1 LRGAERKTADDVLSR
16 RPAEILMRWDREVD
30 VLVFGAGMG
39 GMTAALVAALEGL
52 EVLLCEKTDQ
62 VGGTTATSAG
72 TVWIPGSSQSVRDG
86 VPDRVDDAR
95 RFLAAEIGARAEAVR
110 EAFLAAGPAALDY
123 LEARTEVKFRAPSRH
138 PDYHSNQPG
147 RALAGRALAPL
158 PFDGRL
164 LGPDFSRVRA
174 PIAPFMVLGG
184 MMVGKDDIP
193 ILLKPFA
200 SWRSFVGVARLL
212 LRHATDRL
220 RFARGTRLVMGNA
233 LVARL
238 FYSLKTHNVPIA
250 FDARL
255 VDLVRDKDRV
265 EGAVVDIGPK
275 RQTIRAR
282 RGVIVATG
290 GFAPNEKLRAEFM
303 RGLPVEHSNAF
314 AGANGEGFA
323 AARAAG
329 AAVDDKHTSPAFYF
343 PSSVHKE
350 TIYPHILLDR
360 AKPGL
365 IAVNRDGRRF
375 VNESDSYHDF
385 VEAMFRA
392 NVTSP
397 SVPAWLICDRSFIR
411 DYGLGLVHPGASRR
425 QIERY
430 VADGYLHRAETL
442 VELGGRIGVDGKAL
456 LQTVQQHNRYAETG
470 IDEAFG
476 KGGTEYNQFNG
487 DPANTP
493 NPCLR
498 PILQAPF
505 FALAVHPSTMGTCVG
520 LATDGDARV
529 LDADGAAIEGLYA
542 VGNDMA
548 SLFRGVYVGP
558 GITLG
563 PALVFGYRAVM
574 RIKGRA

>member
-1 LRGAERKTADDVLSR
+1 
-16 RPAEILMRWDREVD
+16 MHFDREVD

-39 GMTAALVAALEGL
+39 GMTAALIASLEGL
-52 EVLLCEKTDQ
+52 DVLLCEKTDQ

-72 TVWIPGSSQSVRDG
+72 TVWIPGSSQAVRDG
-86 VPDRVDDAR
+86 VPDKIDDAR
-95 RFLAAEIGARAEAVR
+95 RFLEAEIGPRALKVR
-110 EAFLAAGPAALDY
+110 EAYLAAGPTALDY
-123 LEARTEVKFRAPSRH
+123 LDARTDVKFRAPPRH

-164 LGPDFSRVRA
+164 LGKDFARVRP

-184 MMVGKDDIP
+184 MMVGKDDVP

-200 SWRSFVGVARLL
+200 SVANFVAAMKLL
-212 LRHATDRL
+212 LRHGADRL
-220 RFARGTRLVMGNA
+220 RFKRGTRLVMGNA

-238 FYSLKTHNVPIA
+238 FYSLRARNVPIA
-250 FDARL
+250 YDTRL
-255 VDLVRDKDRV
+255 VELTKDGGRV
-265 EGAVVDIGPK
+265 DGAVVEIGGKP
-275 RQTIRAR
+275 QTIRAR
-282 RGVIVATG
+282 RGVILATG

-303 RGLPVEHSNAF
+303 NGLPVAHSNAF
-314 AGANGEGFA
+314 EGASGDGFS

-329 AAVDDKHTSPAFYF
+329 AAVDDKHASPAFYF
-343 PSSVHKE
+343 PSSLHKD
-350 TIYPHILLDR
+350 IVYPHSLLDR

-365 IAVNRDGRRF
+365 IAVNKDGRRF

-385 VEAMFRA
+385 AEAMLRTNA
-392 NVTSP
+392 AAQ

-411 DYGLGLVHPGASRR
+411 DYGLGLVHPGAGRR
-425 QIERY
+425 EIERY
-430 VADGYLHRAETL
+430 IGDGYLHRAETL
-442 VELGGRIGVDGKAL
+442 MELAQRIGVDGKN
-456 LQTVQQHNRYAETG
+456 LQHSVEQHNRYAATG
-470 IDEAFG
+470 TDEAFG

-487 DPANTP
+487 DPANNP

-498 PILQAPF
+498 PIVETPF
-505 FALAVHPSTMGTCVG
+505 FAVAVYPSTMGTCVG

-529 LDADGAAIEGLYA
+529 LDERGEAITGLYA

-563 PALVFGYRAVM
+563 PALVFAYRAVM
-574 RIKGRA
+574 SLVSSAATGDARKRISA

>member
-1 LRGAERKTADDVLSR
+1 
-16 RPAEILMRWDREVD
+16 MRWDREVD

-39 GMTAALVAALEGL
+39 GMCVALFAALEGFD
-52 EVLLCEKTDQ
+52 VLLCEKTDQ

-72 TVWIPGSSQSVRDG
+72 TVWIPGSSQAVRDG
-86 VPDRVDDAR
+86 VPDKIDEAR
-95 RFLAAEIGARAEAVR
+95 RFLAAEIGPRAEAVR
-110 EAFLAAGPAALDY
+110 EAFLTAGPAALDY
-123 LEARTEVKFRAPSRH
+123 LEARTEVKFRAPPRH

-147 RALAGRALAPL
+147 RALAGRALASL

-164 LGPDFSRVRA
+164 LGKDFARVRP

-200 SWRSFVGVARLL
+200 SLKAFVATARLL

-220 RFARGTRLVMGNA
+220 RYRRGTRLVMGNA

-238 FYSLKTHNVPIA
+238 FYSLRTANVPIA
-250 FDARL
+250 YDARL
-255 VDLVRDKDRV
+255 VELVRGNEGI
-265 EGAVVDIGPK
+265 EGAVADIGTS

-282 RGVIVATG
+282 RGVILATG

-303 RGLPVEHSNAF
+303 PELAIKHSNAF
-314 AGANGEGFA
+314 AGASGDGFT
-323 AARAAG
+323 AARSAG
-329 AAVDDKHTSPAFYF
+329 AAVDDKHANPAFYF
-343 PSSVHKE
+343 PSSVHRSTDGE
-350 TIYPHILLDR
+350 TVFPHILLDR

-365 IAVNRDGRRF
+365 IAVNKDGRRF

-385 VEAMFRA
+385 VEAMFRSNA
-392 NVTSP
+392 ATP

-411 DYGLGLVHPGASRR
+411 DYGIGLVHPGASGR

-430 VADGYLHRAETL
+430 IADGYLHRAETL
-442 VELGGRIGVDGKAL
+442 MELAQNIGVDGTNL
-456 LQTVQQHNRYAETG
+456 VRTVFAHNRYAATG
-470 IDEAFG
+470 TDEAFG

-487 DPANTP
+487 DPANKP

-498 PILQAPF
+498 PIAGPPF
-505 FALAVHPSTMGTCVG
+505 FAVAVYPSTMGTCVG
-520 LATDGDARV
+520 LSTDGDARV
-529 LDADGAAIEGLYA
+529 LNERGEVITGLYA

-563 PALVFGYRAVM
+563 PALVFAYRAVM
-574 RIKGRA
+574 NLVSNAPADTGDARRRISA

>member
-1 LRGAERKTADDVLSR
+1 
-16 RPAEILMRWDREVD
+16 MHWDREVD

-39 GMTAALVAALEGL
+39 GMTAALVASLEGL
-52 EVLLCEKTDQ
+52 DVLLCEKTDQ
-62 VGGTTATSAG
+62 VGGTTSTSAG
-72 TVWIPGSSQSVRDG
+72 TVWIPGSAQAKRDG
-86 VPDRVDDAR
+86 VPDSIDDAR
-95 RFLAAEIGARAEAVR
+95 RFLEAEIGPRALAQR
-110 EAFLAAGPAALDY
+110 EAFLDAGPAALDY
-123 LEARTEVKFRAPSRH
+123 LDARTEVKFRAPPRH

-164 LGPDFSRVRA
+164 LGKDFALVRP

-184 MMVGKDDIP
+184 MMVGKDDIA

-200 SWRSFVGVARLL
+200 SLNAFAAAAKLM

-220 RFARGTRLVMGNA
+220 RYRRGTRLVMGNA
-233 LVARL
+233 LVGRL
-238 FYSLKTHNVPIA
+238 FYSLKKRNVPIA

-255 VDLVRDKDRV
+255 AELVNANGCV
-265 EGAVVDIGPK
+265 EGAVVGIGTA
-275 RQTIRAR
+275 RQAIRAR
-282 RGVIVATG
+282 RGVILATG
-290 GFAPNEKLRAEFM
+290 GFAPSEKLRAEFM
-303 RGLPVEHSNAF
+303 HDLPVAHSNAF
-314 AGANGEGFA
+314 AGANGDGFS

-329 AAVDDKHTSPAFYF
+329 AAVDAKHTSPAFYF
-343 PSSVHKE
+343 PSSLHKD
-350 TIYPHILLDR
+350 TVYPHILLDR

-365 IAVNRDGRRF
+365 IAVNSDGRRF

-385 VEAMFRA
+385 VEGMFRA
-392 NVTSP
+392 NAATS
-397 SVPAWLICDRSFIR
+397 SVPAWLICDRGFIR
-411 DYGLGLVHPGASRR
+411 DYGIGLVHPGAGNR

-430 VADGYLHRAETL
+430 IADGYLKHGET
-442 VELGGRIGVDGKAL
+442 VMELAQRTGVDGKNL
-456 LQTVQQHNRYAETG
+456 LRTIQEHNRYAATG
-470 IDEAFG
+470 VDEAFG

-487 DPANTP
+487 DPANKP

-498 PILQAPF
+498 PIAEPPY
-505 FALAVHPSTMGTCVG
+505 FAVAVYPSTMGTCVG

-529 LDADGAAIEGLYA
+529 LDGDDRAIGGLYA

-563 PALVFGYRAVM
+563 PALVFAYRAVM
-574 RIKGRA
+574 HISRG

>member
-1 LRGAERKTADDVLSR
+1 
-16 RPAEILMRWDREVD
+16 MRWDREVD

-39 GMTAALVAALEGL
+39 GMCAALFAAHESLD
-52 EVLLCEKTDQ
+52 VLLCEKTDQ
-62 VGGTTATSAG
+62 VGGTTSTSAG
-72 TVWIPGSSQSVRDG
+72 TVWIPGTTQAKRDG
-86 VPDRVDDAR
+86 VADSVDDAR
-95 RFLAAEIGARAEAVR
+95 RFLEAEIGPRALGVR

-123 LEARTEVKFRAPSRH
+123 LEARTEVKFRAPPRH

-164 LGPDFSRVRA
+164 LGKDFARVRP

-200 SWRSFVGVARLL
+200 SLTAFTAAAKLV

-220 RFARGTRLVMGNA
+220 RYRRGTRLVMGNA
-233 LVARL
+233 LVGRL
-238 FYSLKTHNVPIA
+238 FYSLRARNVPIA
-250 FDARL
+250 FGARL
-255 VDLVRDKDRV
+255 VELVKGADHV
-265 EGAVVDIGPK
+265 EGAVVDIGDK

-282 RGVIVATG
+282 RAVILATG
-290 GFAPNEKLRAEFM
+290 GFAPSEKLRAEFM
-303 RGLPVEHSNAF
+303 REVPVAHSNAF
-314 AGANGEGFA
+314 AGASGDGFQ
-323 AARAAG
+323 AARSAG
-329 AAVDDKHTSPAFYF
+329 AAVDDRHTSPAFYF
-343 PSSVHKE
+343 PSSLHKD
-350 TIYPHILLDR
+350 TVYPHILLDR

-365 IAVNRDGRRF
+365 IAVNSDGRRF

-385 VEAMFRA
+385 VEGMFRA
-392 NVTSP
+392 NAAAP

-411 DYGLGLVHPGASRR
+411 DYGLGLVHPGAGRR
-425 QIERY
+425 QVERY
-430 VADGYLHRAETL
+430 VADGYLKRAETL
-442 VELGGRIGVDGKAL
+442 MELAQRIGVDGKTL
-456 LQTVQQHNRYAETG
+456 LRTVQEHNRYAGTG
-470 IDEAFG
+470 VDEAFG

-487 DPANTP
+487 DPANKP

-498 PILQAPF
+498 PIAEPPYY
-505 FALAVHPSTMGTCVG
+505 AVAVYPSTMGTCVG
-520 LATDGDARV
+520 LSTDGDARV
-529 LDADGAAIEGLYA
+529 LDGEGRAIEGLYA

-563 PALVFGYRAVM
+563 PALVFAYRAVM
-574 RIKGRA
+574 RIVKG

>member
-1 LRGAERKTADDVLSR
+1 
-16 RPAEILMRWDREVD
+16 MRWDREVD

-39 GMTAALVAALEGL
+39 GMTAALIATLEGL
-52 EVLLCEKTDQ
+52 DVLLCEKTDQ

-86 VPDRVDDAR
+86 VPDRIEDAR
-95 RFLAAEIGARAEAVR
+95 RFLAAEIGPRAESVR

-123 LEARTEVKFRAPSRH
+123 LEARSEVKFRAPPRH

-164 LGPDFSRVRA
+164 LGEDFARVRP

-193 ILLKPFA
+193 VLLKPFG
-200 SWRSFVGVARLL
+200 SWRSFLSAAKLL

-238 FYSLKTHNVPIA
+238 FYSLKARNVPLA
-250 FDARL
+250 FEARL
-255 VDLVRDKDRV
+255 VELVRDKDRV

-275 RQTIRAR
+275 RQTIGAR
-282 RGVIVATG
+282 RAVILATG
-290 GFAPNEKLRAEFM
+290 GFALNDKLRAEFM
-303 RGLPVEHSNAF
+303 RGLPVAHSNAF
-314 AGANGEGFA
+314 AGASGDGFT

-329 AAVDDKHTSPAFYF
+329 AAVDDKHVSPAFYF
-343 PSSVHKE
+343 PSSLHNDIV
-350 TIYPHILLDR
+350 YPHILLDR

-385 VEAMFRA
+385 VEAMLRTNA
-392 NVTSP
+392 ASP
-397 SVPAWLICDRSFIR
+397 SVPAWLICDRSFVR
-411 DYGLGLVHPGASRR
+411 DYGLGLVHPGAGRR
-425 QIERY
+425 TIARY

-442 VELGGRIGVDGKAL
+442 MELGGRVGVDGKTL
-456 LQTVQQHNRYAETG
+456 LQSVQEHNRYAVTG
-470 IDEAFG
+470 VDEAFG

-487 DPANTP
+487 DPANQP

-498 PILQAPF
+498 PIAAPPF
-505 FALAVHPSTMGTCVG
+505 FAVAVHPSTMGTCVG
-520 LATDGDARV
+520 LSTDGDARV
-529 LDADGAAIEGLYA
+529 LDPNGDPIKGLYA

-563 PALVFGYRAVM
+563 PALVFAYRAVM
-574 RIKGRA
+574 HIGAAKKKPPRMGGGS